1 MTHEITKAG
10 TTALRIGMTQAAIEA
25 ALGAPDVAGQ
35 GSFAWHSAGV
45 QADLRGGVVAS
56 LTFFVGADDP
66 HNPGFTSFPGKT
78 RDGLGIGSSIAA
90 VKAAHGEPDNVYDG
104 IFLALGYDDFQFVF
118 HDGRLVSIQVSGDV
132 TAAMQNLTLDD
143 LEERDLEWFNDE
155 HENPNSIEFSRV
167 LHAPGNLTLTA
178 EQARRL
184 FAEETE
190 TALVV
195 DGNLVVD
202 GPLQLDDQHALV
214 VGNDLRCRS
223 LWLAA
228 GQLQCETLRAAEYVH
243 YACDET
249 QRLETVDVRTLEV
262 PLLWAPY
269 IEPDEFAGTVECE
282 WSDIEVE
289 EETDELA
296 RLLATDFAAVRA
308 ALADE
313 VAIDDEWVREHTAE

>member
-1 MTHEITKAG
+1 MTHEITSKG
-10 TTALRIGMTQAAIEA
+10 TTALRIGMKQQAIEA
-25 ALGAPDVAGQ
+25 ELGEPDTAAR
-35 GSFAWHSAGV
+35 GSLAWHAAGV
-45 QADLRGGVVAS
+45 QADIRGGVVAS
-56 LTFFVGADDP
+56 LTFIGADDP

-78 RDGLGIGSSIAA
+78 RDGLGIGSSVDA
-90 VKAAHGEPDNVYDG
+90 VKAALGEPDSAYDG
-104 IFLALGYDDFQFVF
+104 VFLALAYGDFQFVF
-118 HDGRLVSIQVSGDV
+118 HDGRLASIQVSGDV
-132 TAAMQNLTLDD
+132 SAEMQRLRVDD
-143 LEERDLEWFNDE
+143 LEERDLEWFDDE

-178 EQARRL
+178 AEARRL
-184 FAEETE
+184 FDEETE

-195 DGNLVVD
+195 DGNLDVD
-202 GPLQLDDQHALV
+202 GPLQLDDQHALI

-269 IEPDEFAGTVECE
+269 LEADEFAGTVNCE
-282 WSDIEVE
+282 WSEIEVE
-289 EETDELA
+289 EETDEFA
-296 RLLATDFAAVRA
+296 RLLASDFAAVRA

-313 VAIDDEWVREHTAE
+313 VTIDDEWVRERAAE